1 MGAFGRGIGVELEV
15 SSDDHYA
22 ALGVPPTATLAEIR
36 AAYHAAARA
45 THPDA
50 ARGGVGGG
58 GAPPPAAFHAVQ
70 RAWETLQHA
79 ILRARYDE
87 DLASAA
93 AGAAAASAAAVPVS
107 EDVRCDTLLR
117 TAGGALQHPCRCG
130 AAFLLASG
138 DVAARAELVQCSG
151 CSLFI
156 RVLW

>member
-1 MGAFGRGIGVELEV
+1 VGAFGRGIGVELEV